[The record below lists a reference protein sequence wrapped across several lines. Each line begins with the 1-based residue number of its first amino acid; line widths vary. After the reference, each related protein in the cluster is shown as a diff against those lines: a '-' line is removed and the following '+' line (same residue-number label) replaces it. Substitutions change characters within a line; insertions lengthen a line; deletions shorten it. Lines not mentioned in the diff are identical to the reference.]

1 MNINSFDTQI
11 SVTPTDQQPTDLM
24 LAISIQDISEQV
36 NVLKQQS
43 ATFDNLQLTFYII
56 GESHIVRLERD
67 DTLLFQEVLAC
78 IDLPEQ
84 DCLYHHRFNDLSA
97 HTYQQ
102 KGYQVQVDFKP
113 IHHAM
118 LPYTPD
124 GLLEVAFPKTRGQ
137 IPITRIQWWL
147 KDDVLYWWSLHT
159 YPDWEITQHVYTLS
173 SFSLKKG

>member
-1 MNINSFDTQI
+1 LNIQSDSTYHRPVVLQNPTHLVLC
-11 SVTPTDQQPTDLM
+11 VTSQELTTEVTILC
-24 LAISIQDISEQV
+24 
-36 NVLKQQS
+36 QQS
-43 ATFDNLQLTFYII
+43 IAFDDIKLTFHII

-84 DCLYHHRFNDLSA
+84 ECLHYHRFNDLSA
-97 HTYQQ
+97 HVYQH
-102 KGYQVQVDFKP
+102 KGYQVQVDFNP
-113 IHHAM
+113 SHHVI
-118 LPYTPD
+118 LPHTPD
-124 GLLEVAFPKTRGQ
+124 SLLEVAFPKTHGQ
-137 IPITRIQWWL
+137 IPITRIQWRF